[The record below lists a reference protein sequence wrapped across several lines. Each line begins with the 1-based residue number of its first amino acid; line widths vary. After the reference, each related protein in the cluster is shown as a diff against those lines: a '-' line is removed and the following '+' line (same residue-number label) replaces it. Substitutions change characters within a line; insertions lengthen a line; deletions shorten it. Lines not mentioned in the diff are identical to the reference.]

1 MPLPTALTPP
11 WGSDGPRLDLETRL
25 SHLKRVGEEIITE
38 RELRTLLETK
48 QHPTA
53 YDGFE
58 PSGLAHLPFG
68 VLRPILV
75 DDMLKAGVR
84 MKLWIADWFAWVNNK
99 MGGDLDKIREV
110 GRYFVEVW
118 KAAGVDM
125 SKVDVLW
132 TSDAAR
138 EEEYWKKVITVAQN
152 STLARAQRALTI
164 AGRTTKESIQT
175 AQLFYPMMQ
184 VADIFWLDV
193 DICQLGVDQR
203 RANILAREIAE
214 RMKWKKPVAIHHH
227 MLIGLQGKREPEGL
241 FDEDTSVDSEI
252 ASKMSKSKPE
262 TSIFVHDS
270 KEAIMSKVNSAYCPP
285 RVVEGNALMEY
296 ARYIIFR
303 KLESLTIE
311 RPEKY
316 GGNAEFQSYG
326 ELESAYASGKL
337 HPADLKKG
345 VGEALDEVVAPIR
358 EHFLKD
364 PAAKR
369 LYLSVL
375 EAETTR

>member
-1 MPLPTALTPP
+1 M
-11 WGSDGPRLDLETRL
+11 DIETRL
-25 SHLKRVGEEIITE
+25 AYVRQVGEEIITE
-38 RELRTLLETK
+38 KELRALFETK
-48 QHPTA
+48 DHPTA

-99 MGGDLDKIREV
+99 MGGDLQKIKEV
-110 GRYFVEVW
+110 GRYFIEVW

-125 SKVDVLW
+125 SKVEVLW

-138 EEEYWKKVITVAQN
+138 QEEYWKKVITVAQN

-203 RANILAREIAE
+203 RANILAREIAD
-214 RMKWKKPVAIHHH
+214 RLKWKKPVAVHHH
-227 MLIGLQGKREPEGL
+227 MLIGLQGRKEPEG
-241 FDEDTSVDSEI
+241 FDENGAMDAEI
-252 ASKMSKSKPE
+252 SSKMSKSKPE

-270 KEAIMSKVNSAYCPP
+270 AGEILRKVNSAYCPP
-285 RVVEGNALMEY
+285 KVLEGNALIEY
-296 ARYIIFR
+296 SRYIVFR
-303 KLESLTIE
+303 KQKSLRIE

-316 GGNAEFQSYG
+316 GGNVEFFSPD
-326 ELESAYASGKL
+326 ELEKAYVSGAL
-337 HPADLKKG
+337 HPADLKRG
-345 VGEALDEVVAPIR
+345 VGEALDGIISPIR
-358 EHFLKD
+358 EHFVRD
-364 PAAKR
+364 PHARK
-369 LYLSVL
+369 LYEAVRA
-375 EAETTR
+375 AETTR

>member
-1 MPLPTALTPP
+1 
-11 WGSDGPRLDLETRL
+11 LDIETRL
-25 SHLKRVGEEIITE
+25 AYIRNVGEEIITE
-38 RELRTLLETK
+38 KELRTLLETNN
-48 QHPTA
+48 HPTA

-68 VLRPILV
+68 ILRPILV
-75 DDMLKAGVR
+75 DDMIRAGVR

-99 MGGDLDKIREV
+99 MGGDLQRIQEV

-132 TSDAAR
+132 TSDAAKQD
-138 EEEYWKKVITVAQN
+138 EYWKKVITVAQN

-203 RANILAREIAE
+203 RANILAREIADKL
-214 RMKWKKPVAIHHH
+214 KWRKPVAVHHH
-227 MLIGLQGKREPEGL
+227 MLVGLQGKKEPEGY
-241 FDEDTSVDSEI
+241 DENGAVDAEI
-252 ASKMSKSKPE
+252 SSKMSKSKPE

-270 KEAIMSKVNSAYCPP
+270 AEQIMRKMNTAYCPP
-285 RVVEGNALMEY
+285 KLLEGNAPIEY
-296 ARYIIFR
+296 CRYIVFR
-303 KLESLTIE
+303 KQRSLKID

-316 GGNAEFQSYG
+316 GGNVEFFSAA
-326 ELESAYASGKL
+326 ELEKAYTEGAL

-345 VGEALDEVVAPIR
+345 VGEALEGIIAPIR
-358 EHFLKD
+358 EHFVKD
-364 PAAKR
+364 PHARKLYETVRAA
-369 LYLSVL
+369 
-375 EAETTR
+375 EAAR

>member
-1 MPLPTALTPP
+1 
-11 WGSDGPRLDLETRL
+11 LDVETRL
-25 SHLKRVGEEIITE
+25 SYIRRVGEEIITE
-38 RELRTLLETK
+38 RELRTLLETND
-48 QHPTA
+48 HPTA

-68 VLRPILV
+68 VLRPIHV

-99 MGGDLDKIREV
+99 MGGDLTKIQQV
-110 GRYFVEVW
+110 GRYFIEVW

-125 SKVDVLW
+125 SKVEVLW
-132 TSDAAR
+132 TSDAAKQ
-138 EEEYWKKVITVAQN
+138 EEYWKKVITVAQN

-164 AGRTTKESIQT
+164 AGRTTKESLQT

-203 RANILAREIAE
+203 RANILAREMADK
-214 RMKWKKPVAIHHH
+214 MKWKKPVAVHHH
-227 MLIGLQGKREPEGL
+227 MLIGLQGKKEPEG
-241 FDEDTSVDSEI
+241 FDENGTMDSEI

-270 KEAIMSKVNSAYCPP
+270 SEAIMKKVNSAYCPP
-285 RVVEGNALMEY
+285 GVIEGNALIEY
-296 ARYIIFR
+296 SKYIIFR
-303 KLESLTIE
+303 KRESLVID
-311 RPEKY
+311 RPAKY
-316 GGNAEFQSYG
+316 GGNVEFFSLK
-326 ELESAYASGKL
+326 ELEDAYLNGKL

-345 VGEALDEVVAPIR
+345 VGEALDEIISPIR
-358 EHFLKD
+358 SHFERNQ
-364 PAAKR
+364 AAKK
-369 LYLSVL
+369 LYEEVRA
-375 EAETTR
+375 AEITR

>member
-1 MPLPTALTPP
+1 M
-11 WGSDGPRLDLETRL
+11 DIETRL
-25 SHLKRVGEEIITE
+25 AHVREVGEEIITE
-38 RELRTLLETK
+38 KELRTLLETNE
-48 QHPTA
+48 HPTA

-75 DDMLKAGVR
+75 DDMIKAGVR
-84 MKLWIADWFAWVNNK
+84 MKLWVADWFAWVNNK
-99 MGGDLDKIREV
+99 MGGDLQRIQEV
-110 GRYFVEVW
+110 GKYFVEVW

-138 EEEYWKKVITVAQN
+138 QEDYWKKVITVAQN

-164 AGRTTKESIQT
+164 AGRTTKETIQT

-203 RANILAREIAE
+203 RANILAREIADKL
-214 RMKWKKPVAIHHH
+214 KWKKPVAVHHH
-227 MLIGLQGKREPEGL
+227 MLVGLQGKKEPEG
-241 FDEDTSVDSEI
+241 FDENGAVDAEI
-252 ASKMSKSKPE
+252 SSKMSKSRPE

-270 KEAIMSKVNSAYCPP
+270 AEEIMRKINSAYCPAK
-285 RVVEGNALMEY
+285 VLEGNAPIEY
-296 ARYIIFR
+296 SRYIIFR
-303 KLESLTIE
+303 KQRSLKFD

-316 GGNAEFQSYG
+316 GGSVEFFSAA
-326 ELESAYASGKL
+326 ELEMAYAEGTL

-345 VGEALDEVVAPIR
+345 VGEALEGIIAPIR
-358 EHFLKD
+358 EHFVKD
-364 PAAKR
+364 PHARK
-369 LYLSVL
+369 LYETVRT
-375 EAETTR
+375 AETTR

>member
-1 MPLPTALTPP
+1 M
-11 WGSDGPRLDLETRL
+11 DLEARL
-25 SHLKRVGEEIITE
+25 FHVKRVGEEIITE
-38 RELRTLLETK
+38 KELRTLLETK
-48 QHPTA
+48 DHPTA

-99 MGGDLDKIREV
+99 MGGDLEKIQEV

-125 SKVDVLW
+125 TRVDVLW

-138 EEEYWKKVITVAQN
+138 EEEYWKKVVTVAQN

-164 AGRTTKESIQT
+164 AGRTTKDAIQT

-193 DICQLGVDQR
+193 DICQLGLDQR
-203 RANILAREIAE
+203 RANILAREIAD
-214 RMKWKKPVAIHHH
+214 KLHWKKPVAVHHH
-227 MLIGLQGKREPEGL
+227 MLIGLQGKKEAEG
-241 FDEDTSVDSEI
+241 FDEDGTVDSEI

-270 KEAIMSKVNSAYCPP
+270 PELIMEKVNSAYCPP
-285 RVVEGNALMEY
+285 KVLEGNPLIEY
-296 ARYIIFR
+296 SRFIIFR
-303 KLESLTIE
+303 KMKSLRIE
-311 RPEKY
+311 RSAKH
-316 GGNAEFQSYG
+316 GGDIEFSSSK
-326 ELESAYASGKL
+326 ELEDAYKAGTL

-345 VGEALDEVVAPIR
+345 VGGALNEIIEPIR
-358 EHFLKD
+358 EHFVKD
-364 PAAKR
+364 PSARR
-369 LYLSVL
+369 LYETVRA
-375 EAETTR
+375 AETTR

>member
-1 MPLPTALTPP
+1 
-11 WGSDGPRLDLETRL
+11 LDIETRL
-25 SHLKRVGEEIITE
+25 SYVRRVGEEIITDK
-38 RELRTLLETK
+38 ELRTVLETND
-48 QHPTA
+48 HPTA

-75 DDMLKAGVR
+75 EDMQKAGIR

-99 MGGDLDKIREV
+99 MGGDLPKIQEV
-110 GRYFVEVW
+110 GKYFVEVW

-125 SKVDVLW
+125 SKVEVLW
-132 TSDAAR
+132 TSDAAK
-138 EEEYWKKVITVAQN
+138 EEDYWKKVITVAQN

-164 AGRTTKESIQT
+164 AGRTTKESVQT

-214 RMKWKKPVAIHHH
+214 KLKWKKPVAVHHH
-227 MLIGLQGKREPEGL
+227 MLIGLQGRKEPEG
-241 FDEDTSVDSEI
+241 FDENGAMDAEI
-252 ASKMSKSKPE
+252 SSKMSKSKPE

-270 KEAIMSKVNSAYCPP
+270 PEVIMKKVNSAYSPP
-285 RVVEGNALMEY
+285 KVLEGNALIEY
-296 ARYIIFR
+296 SRYIIFR
-303 KLESLTIE
+303 KRGSLNVE

-316 GGNAEFQSYG
+316 GGNVEFHSAE
-326 ELESAYASGKL
+326 ELEKAYTSGGL

-345 VGEALDEVVAPIR
+345 VGEALDEIISPIR
-358 EHFLKD
+358 EHFVKD
-364 PAAKR
+364 PQARR
-369 LYLSVL
+369 LYETVKA
-375 EAETTR
+375 AETTR

>member
-1 MPLPTALTPP
+1 M
-11 WGSDGPRLDLETRL
+11 DIETRL
-25 SHLKRVGEEIITE
+25 AYVRQVGEEIITE
-38 RELRTLLETK
+38 KELRALFETK
-48 QHPTA
+48 DHPTA

-99 MGGDLDKIREV
+99 MGGDLQKIKEV
-110 GRYFVEVW
+110 GRYFIEVW

-125 SKVDVLW
+125 SKVEVLW

-138 EEEYWKKVITVAQN
+138 QEEYWKKVITVAQN

-203 RANILAREIAE
+203 RANILAREIAD
-214 RMKWKKPVAIHHH
+214 RLKWKKPVAVHHH
-227 MLIGLQGKREPEGL
+227 MLIGLQGRKEPEG
-241 FDEDTSVDSEI
+241 FDENGAMDAEI
-252 ASKMSKSKPE
+252 SSKMSKSKPE

-270 KEAIMSKVNSAYCPP
+270 AGEILRKVNSAYCPP
-285 RVVEGNALMEY
+285 KVLEGNALIEY
-296 ARYIIFR
+296 SRYIVFR
-303 KLESLTIE
+303 KQKSLRIE

-316 GGNAEFQSYG
+316 GGNVEFFSPD
-326 ELESAYASGKL
+326 ELEKAYVSGAL
-337 HPADLKKG
+337 HPADLKRG
-345 VGEALDEVVAPIR
+345 VGVALDGIISPIR
-358 EHFLKD
+358 EHFVRD
-364 PAAKR
+364 PHARK
-369 LYLSVL
+369 LYEAVRA
-375 EAETTR
+375 AETTR

>member
-1 MPLPTALTPP
+1 M
-11 WGSDGPRLDLETRL
+11 DIETRL
-25 SHLKRVGEEIITE
+25 AYVRQVGEEIITE
-38 RELRTLLETK
+38 KELRTLLETND
-48 QHPTA
+48 HPTA

-99 MGGDLDKIREV
+99 MGGDLQKIKEV

-118 KAAGVDM
+118 RAAGVDM

-132 TSDAAR
+132 TSDAAKQ
-138 EEEYWKKVITVAQN
+138 EEYWKKVITVAQN

-203 RANILAREIAE
+203 RANILAREIADKL
-214 RMKWKKPVAIHHH
+214 KWKKPVAVHHH
-227 MLIGLQGKREPEGL
+227 MLIGLQGSKEPEG
-241 FDEDTSVDSEI
+241 FDENGAMDAEI
-252 ASKMSKSKPE
+252 SSKMSKSKPE

-270 KEAIMSKVNSAYCPP
+270 AEEIMRKVNSAYCPP
-285 RVVEGNALMEY
+285 KVLAGNALIEY
-296 ARYIIFR
+296 SRYIVFR
-303 KLESLTIE
+303 KQESLRIE

-316 GGNAEFQSYG
+316 GGNVEFFSSS
-326 ELESAYASGKL
+326 ELEKAYVGGTL
-337 HPADLKKG
+337 HPADLKRG
-345 VGEALDEVVAPIR
+345 VGEALDGIISPIR
-358 EHFLKD
+358 EHFVKD
-364 PAAKR
+364 PHARR
-369 LYLSVL
+369 LYESVRA
-375 EAETTR
+375 AETTR

>member
-1 MPLPTALTPP
+1 M
-11 WGSDGPRLDLETRL
+11 DLESRL
-25 SHLKRVGEEIITE
+25 RLLKGVGEEIITE

-48 QHPTA
+48 EHPTA

-75 DDMLKAGVR
+75 EDMLKAGVR

-99 MGGDLDKIREV
+99 MGGDLEKIQEV

-125 SKVDVLW
+125 SKVEILW
-132 TSDAAR
+132 TSDAAKD
-138 EEEYWKKVITVAQN
+138 EEYWKKVITVAQN
-152 STLARAQRALTI
+152 FTLARAQRALTI
-164 AGRTTKESIQT
+164 AGRTSKVAIQA
-175 AQLFYPMMQ
+175 AQLLYPMMQ

-193 DICQLGVDQR
+193 DICQLGLDQR
-203 RANILAREIAE
+203 RANILSREVAD
-214 RMKWKKPVAIHHH
+214 RMHWKKPVAVHHH
-227 MLIGLQGKREPEGL
+227 MLMGLQGKKEPEG
-241 FDEDTSVDSEI
+241 FDENGALDSEI

-270 KEAIMSKVNSAYCPP
+270 AEVIMRKVNSAYCPAK
-285 RVVEGNALMEY
+285 VLEGNALIEY
-296 ARYIIFR
+296 SKYIVFR
-303 KLESLTIE
+303 KRKSLKIE

-316 GGNAEFQSYG
+316 GGNVEFFSYRELEDSYG
-326 ELESAYASGKL
+326 AGSL

-345 VGEALDEVVAPIR
+345 VGEALDGIISPIR
-358 EHFLKD
+358 EHFEKD
-364 PAAKR
+364 ATARK
-369 LYLSVL
+369 LYETVRA
-375 EAETTR
+375 AETTR

>member
-1 MPLPTALTPP
+1 
-11 WGSDGPRLDLETRL
+11 LDIETRL
-25 SHLKRVGEEIITE
+25 AYVRQVGEEIITE
-38 RELRTLLETK
+38 KELRALFETK
-48 QHPTA
+48 DHPTA

-99 MGGDLDKIREV
+99 MGGDLQKIKEV
-110 GRYFVEVW
+110 GRYFIEVW

-125 SKVDVLW
+125 SKVEVLW

-138 EEEYWKKVITVAQN
+138 QEEYWKKVITVAQN

-203 RANILAREIAE
+203 RANILAREIAD
-214 RMKWKKPVAIHHH
+214 RLKWKKPVAVHHH
-227 MLIGLQGKREPEGL
+227 MLIGLQGRKEPEG
-241 FDEDTSVDSEI
+241 FDENGAMDAEI
-252 ASKMSKSKPE
+252 SSKMSKSKPE

-270 KEAIMSKVNSAYCPP
+270 AGEILRKVNSAYCPP
-285 RVVEGNALMEY
+285 KVLEGNALIEY
-296 ARYIIFR
+296 SRYIVFR
-303 KLESLTIE
+303 KQKSLRIE

-316 GGNAEFQSYG
+316 GGNVEFFSPDG
-326 ELESAYASGKL
+326 LEKAYVSGAL
-337 HPADLKKG
+337 HPADLKRG
-345 VGEALDEVVAPIR
+345 VGEALDGIISPTR
-358 EHFLKD
+358 EHFVRD
-364 PAAKR
+364 PHARK
-369 LYLSVL
+369 LYEAVRA
-375 EAETTR
+375 AETTR

>member
-1 MPLPTALTPP
+1 ME
-11 WGSDGPRLDLETRL
+11 LEERVSL
-25 SHLKRVGEEIITE
+25 IRRVGEEIITE
-38 RELRTLLETK
+38 EELRELLGK
-48 QHPTA
+48 KSHPTA

-99 MGGDLDKIREV
+99 MGGDLAKIQEV

-138 EEEYWKKVITVAQN
+138 NEDYWKGVVTVAQN
-152 STLARAQRALTI
+152 FTLDRARRALTI
-164 AGRTTKESIQT
+164 AGRTSKDSVQA
-175 AQLFYPMMQ
+175 AQLLYPMMQ
-184 VADIFWLDV
+184 VADISWLDV
-193 DICQLGVDQR
+193 DICQLGMDQR
-203 RANILAREIAE
+203 RANILAREVAGK
-214 RMKWKKPVAIHHH
+214 MGWKKPVAVHHH
-227 MLIGLQGKREPEGL
+227 MLIGLQGKKQPEG
-241 FDEDTSVDSEI
+241 FDENGALDTEI

-262 TSIFVHDS
+262 TSIFVHDTS
-270 KEAIMSKVNSAYCPP
+270 ETIARKINSAYCPP
-285 RVVEGNALMEY
+285 RVVEGNALIEY
-296 ARYIIFR
+296 SRYIIFR
-303 KLESLTIE
+303 KQKSMKVE

-316 GGNAEFQSYG
+316 GGSVEFSSYR
-326 ELESAYASGKL
+326 ELEEAYVAGTL

-345 VGEALDEVVAPIR
+345 VSESLDRIIEPIR
-358 EHFLKD
+358 DHFVKD
-364 PAAKR
+364 PRARR
-369 LYLSVL
+369 LYETVRS
-375 EAETTR
+375 ADTTR

>member
-1 MPLPTALTPP
+1 M
-11 WGSDGPRLDLETRL
+11 RLVRN
-25 SHLKRVGEEIITE
+25 VGEEIITE
-38 RELRTLLETK
+38 RELRTLLETNS
-48 QHPTA
+48 HPSA

-75 DDMLKAGVR
+75 DDMLKAGVH

-99 MGGDLDKIREV
+99 MGGDLAKIQEV
-110 GRYFVEVW
+110 GSYFVEVW

-125 SKVDVLW
+125 SKVEVLW

-138 EEEYWKKVITVAQN
+138 QEEYWKKVVVVAQN

-164 AGRTTKESIQT
+164 AGRTTKEAIQT

-214 RMKWKKPVAIHHH
+214 KMKWKKPVAVHHH
-227 MLIGLQGKREPEGL
+227 MLIGLQGKKEPEG
-241 FDEDTSVDSEI
+241 FDENGAMDAEI
-252 ASKMSKSKPE
+252 SSKMSKSKPE

-270 KEAIMSKVNSAYCPP
+270 AETISRKVNSAYCPP
-285 RVVEGNALMEY
+285 KMLEGNVLIEY
-296 ARYIIFR
+296 SKYIVFR
-303 KLESLTIE
+303 KLKSLRIE

-316 GGNAEFQSYG
+316 GGNVEFSSVT
-326 ELESAYASGKL
+326 ELERAYTAGEL

-345 VGEALDEVVAPIR
+345 VAASLDAIISPIR
-358 EHFLKD
+358 EHFEKD
-364 PAAKR
+364 PHARR
-369 LYLSVL
+369 LYETVRDI
-375 EAETTR
+375 EATR

>member
-1 MPLPTALTPP
+1 M
-11 WGSDGPRLDLETRL
+11 DIETRL
-25 SHLKRVGEEIITE
+25 GYVRAVGEEIITE
-38 RELRTLLETK
+38 KELRTLFETND
-48 QHPTA
+48 HPTA

-75 DDMLKAGVR
+75 EDMLKAGVR

-99 MGGDLDKIREV
+99 MGGDLQKIQEV

-132 TSDAAR
+132 TSEAAR
-138 EEEYWKKVITVAQN
+138 QEEYWKKVITVAQN

-164 AGRTTKESIQT
+164 AGRTTKESVQT

-214 RMKWKKPVAIHHH
+214 KMKWKKPVAVHHH
-227 MLIGLQGKREPEGL
+227 MLIGLQGRKEPEG
-241 FDEDTSVDSEI
+241 FDENGAMDAEI
-252 ASKMSKSKPE
+252 SSKMSKSKPE

-270 KEAIMSKVNSAYCPP
+270 AGEIMKKVNSAYCPP
-285 RVVEGNALMEY
+285 KVLEGNALIEY
-296 ARYIIFR
+296 SRYIIFR
-303 KLESLTIE
+303 RQRSLRIE

-316 GGNAEFQSYG
+316 GGNVEFFSPP
-326 ELESAYASGKL
+326 ELEKAYAGGAL

-345 VGEALDEVVAPIR
+345 VGEALDGIISPIR
-358 EHFLKD
+358 EHFVKD
-364 PAAKR
+364 PHARK
-369 LYLSVL
+369 LYETVRS
-375 EAETTR
+375 AETTR

>member
-1 MPLPTALTPP
+1 M
-11 WGSDGPRLDLETRL
+11 DLETRL
-25 SHLKRVGEEIITE
+25 SHIKRVGEEIITE
-38 RELRTLLETK
+38 KELRTLLETK
-48 QHPTA
+48 EHPTA

-58 PSGLAHLPFG
+58 PSGLANLPFG

-75 DDMLKAGVR
+75 DDLVKAGVK

-99 MGGDLDKIREV
+99 MGGDLEKIQEV

-125 SKVDVLW
+125 SKVEVLW

-138 EEEYWKKVITVAQN
+138 NEEYWKKVVTVAQN

-164 AGRTTKESIQT
+164 AGRTTRETIQT

-193 DICQLGVDQR
+193 DICQLGLDQR
-203 RANILAREIAE
+203 RANILAREIADKI
-214 RMKWKKPVAIHHH
+214 RWKKPVAVHHH
-227 MLIGLQGKREPEGL
+227 MLIGLQGKKEPEGS
-241 FDEDTSVDSEI
+241 FDENSAIDSEI

-262 TSIFVHDS
+262 TSIFVHDGT
-270 KEAIMSKVNSAYCPP
+270 ETIMKKVNGAYCPP
-285 RVVEGNALMEY
+285 KVLEGNALIEY
-296 ARYIIFR
+296 ARYIVFR
-303 KLESLTIE
+303 KTSLRIE

-316 GGNAEFQSYG
+316 GGNVEYSTPD
-326 ELESAYASGKL
+326 ELETAFRAGAL

-345 VGEALDEVVAPIR
+345 VGMALDGIIAPIR
-358 EHFLKD
+358 DHFEKD
-364 PAAKR
+364 PAARR
-369 LYLSVL
+369 LYETVKA
-375 EAETTR
+375 AEVTR